1 MNDPIQQF
9 QVLRETKSQTWQDD
23 SNNTFPFDE
32 PWMTF
37 GACKLP
43 ENRGIDFFPSAG
55 SNQYASAPAKACCVT
70 CRVRKTCLIY
80 ALDNNIEY
88 GIWGGENERSR
99 KRLIALRKK
108 TPKS

>member
-55 SNQYASAPAKACCVT
+55 SNQYRVST
-70 CRVRKTCLIY
+70 CQGLLCHLS
-80 ALDNNIEY
+80 
-88 GIWGGENERSR
+88 G
-99 KRLIALRKK
+99 
-108 TPKS
+108 